1 MRGKGNLGV
10 QLCATDGT
18 ETWCP
23 IGVVKV
29 EQKRATDISQALLTA
44 CIDADDDGLLDDGV
58 GLFDKIAGEEVG
70 YYWSL
75 DNTGVRNAEFRFYT
89 IQDLVDACKGDNE
102 CVKCFLGVTRA
113 GACPA

>member
-10 QLCATDGT
+10 KLCATDGT

-58 GLFDKIAGEEVG
+58 GLFDKIDGEDVG
-70 YYWSL
+70 YFWEMT
-75 DNTGVRNAEFRFYT
+75 NTGVRNAELRFFS
-89 IQDLVDACKGDNE
+89 IQSLVDSCNGDGECK
-102 CVKCFLGVTRA
+102 KCYAGVTR
-113 GACPA
+113 GDAC